1 MSSRSEVI
9 SALETTLKGIKKSA
23 GYNTDAGNNVSVWKL
38 ENWTRDNLPAIDI
51 RDTGVLQKE
60 SPNGVWDFYLK
71 VDIICL
77 DTSYSGLLSLMDD
90 VYKAVY
96 TDITL
101 SGKSLFIRQPDEDFI
116 EAAEEDFVYFAAK
129 ISLKVAYRAT
139 IGTT

>member
-1 MSSRSEVI
+1 MSSRSNI
-9 SALETTLKGIKKSA
+9 LSILETTLKSIKKSA
-23 GYNTDAGNNVSVWKL
+23 GYNTDAGDNVSVWKL

-51 RDTGVLQKE
+51 RDTGILQKE

-77 DTSYSGLLSLMDD
+77 STSYSGLQSLMDD

-129 ISLKVAYRAT
+129 ISLKIAYRT
-139 IGTT
+139 EIGTT

>member
-9 SALETTLKGIKKSA
+9 SALEARLKEIKKA
-23 GYNTDAGNNVSVWKL
+23 ARYNTDAGNNVSVWKL

-77 DTSYSGLLSLMDD
+77 DTSYSGLQNLMSD
-90 VYKAVY
+90 VYKAIY
-96 TDITL
+96 KDTTL

-129 ISLKVAYRAT
+129 ISLKIAYRT
-139 IGTT
+139 EIGTT